1 MREAGSLKP
10 FVCTF
15 CVCRRVVERRE
26 RESNRIRRR
35 SCTHTH
41 PPTLLSVGARE
52 EEEERGP
59 KESQGEEL
67 RSQPVGCTPEFF

>member
-1 MREAGSLKP
+1 MKP

-15 CVCRRVVERRE
+15 CVCRRGE
-26 RESNRIRRR
+26 REQPDKTTLVYTYTS
-35 SCTHTH
+35 TH
-41 PPTLLSVGARE
+41 SSFRWGEE